1 MLLSL
6 NWLKEYVNI
15 PKSLSAEELA
25 EKMTLHTVEVEGIE
39 KEGEKFKGIVVG
51 EILEVKKHGNAT
63 HLQIAEVNIGK
74 TKLTIVCG
82 APNIAPGQL
91 VPVATVG
98 TIMPGGMEIKEAEI
112 RGEKSFGMLCAED
125 ELGLGT
131 DHSGIMI
138 LEKAKIGQSLAEYL
152 KLDDIILE
160 VDNKSLSNRP
170 DLFSHYGIAREI
182 SAFLDVK
189 LNELKLKKIKADHG
203 DKHAKLEKLDV
214 KIEDKNLC
222 PRYMAVKIN
231 GVKIADSPA
240 WLQKKLISVGAKPIN
255 NIVDIT
261 NYVMLSIG
269 QPLHAFNAD
278 VADKIIVRPAKNE
291 ELIDCLD
298 NKERKLNNSNLVIA
312 NGEKAMAIAGMIGGK
327 FSSVTA
333 ETENIIIEAATFN
346 AYSVRKSSG
355 ALTLRTDASVRFE
368 KALDVNLAEDGLML
382 AIELILEICPEA
394 KIASEITDIKQ
405 DAPEIKEITFDLNW
419 LEKLSGNKIEKKKAT
434 EILSKLGFII
444 NADPESDNILNII
457 IPSWR
462 ATKDIKIKEDLA
474 EEIMRI
480 IGYDDFP
487 IQVPFIKMAPAE
499 TNRDR
504 MIERKIKDILS
515 KENAL
520 SEVYNYSFVGEDDL
534 KKINMDFSTYI
545 KLANPIS
552 KQHTLMRQNLSLGL
566 INNIK
571 TNQYKYDDLA
581 LFEVGTIF
589 LNVPGEFKKH
599 NSSEETLPHQEK
611 MVSIALAGNNDQLF
625 SQGKSIVTN
634 FLMSL
639 TDLSVDVAFLPTDLI
654 IGYADATEKAVINV
668 NGKNIGTIAK
678 IDANIGKSFGLKKD
692 AVIIE
697 MDFKD
702 LLLLSFLENNKKYND
717 IPKFPPMVRD
727 LAFVIDQ
734 KILYN
739 DIRNEIKNFHELIK
753 SVDLFDVYVGKN
765 LGEDKKNLAFHII
778 YQSNDRTLTTEE
790 IDEIQKNLI
799 ENLEKRFEAQIRNF

>member
-15 PKSLSAEELA
+15 PKNLSAEELA
-25 EKMTLHTVEVEGIE
+25 KNMTLHTVEVEGIS
-39 KEGEKFKGIVVG
+39 KEGEKFEGIVVG

-74 TKLTIVCG
+74 EKLTIVCG
-82 APNIAPGQL
+82 APNIAAGQL

-98 TIMPGGMEIKEAEI
+98 TIMPNGMEIKEAEI

-138 LEKAKIGQSLAEYL
+138 LTKAKIGQDLSDYL
-152 KLDDIILE
+152 KMDDIILE

-189 LNELKLKKIKADHG
+189 LNDLEFSDITPNEKSKTSKHKPLDIKN
-203 DKHAKLEKLDV
+203 E
-214 KIEDKNLC
+214 EKNLC
-222 PRYMAVKIN
+222 PRYSALKIEN
-231 GVKIADSPA
+231 INISDSPE
-240 WLQKKLISVGAKPIN
+240 WLQKKLTAAGLKPIN

-261 NYVMLSIG
+261 NYVMLAIG
-269 QPLHAFNAD
+269 QPLHAFNAEE
-278 VADKIIVRPAKNE
+278 ADKIIIRSAKKD
-291 ELIDCLD
+291 ELVECLD
-298 NKERKLNNSNLVIA
+298 NKERKLDDSMLVIA
-312 NGEKAMAIAGMIGGK
+312 NSKRIMAIAGIIGSK
-327 FSSVTA
+327 FGAITG
-333 ETENIIIEAATFN
+333 ETKAIIIEAANFD
-346 AYSVRKSSG
+346 AYSIRKTSG
-355 ALTLRTDASVRFE
+355 AIALRTDASVRFE
-368 KALDVNLAEDGLML
+368 KSLDPNLVEAGLKM
-382 AIELILEICPEA
+382 AVQLILEICPEA
-394 KIASEITDIKQ
+394 KIASDVADIKQ
-405 DAPEIKEITFDLNW
+405 SETEDAILELSLNW
-419 LEKLSGNKIEKKKAT
+419 LEKIAGDKITSERAT
-434 EILSKLGFII
+434 EILTKLGFIVTKK
-444 NADPESDNILNII
+444 SDDLLSLVV
-457 IPSWR
+457 PTWR
-462 ATKDIKIKEDLA
+462 ATKDIKIKEDVA

-480 IGYDDFP
+480 IGYDNFP
-487 IQVPFIKMAPAE
+487 TQIPFTPMAPAE
-499 TNRDR
+499 INEER
-504 MIERKIKDILS
+504 MIERKIKDILA

-520 SEVYNYSFVGEDDL
+520 AEVYNYSFVNEDDL

-552 KQHTLMRQNLSLGL
+552 KQYTLMRQNLSVGL

-571 TNQYKYDDLA
+571 TNQYKYDNFG

-589 LNVPGEFKKH
+589 LNVPGEYKKH
-599 NSSEETLPHQEK
+599 NDDEESLPHQEK
-611 MVSIALAGNNDQLF
+611 MASIVLAGNDPKIF
-625 SQGKSIVTN
+625 SRGKSVVTN
-634 FLMSL
+634 FLISL
-639 TDLSVDVAFLPTDLI
+639 TSQNTEIAFLPTDLI
-654 IGYADATEKAVINV
+654 IGYADEIEKAVINV
-668 NGKNIGTIAK
+668 AGKNIGTIAK
-678 IDANIGKSFGLKKD
+678 IDANIGKVMGIKKD

-702 LLLLSFLENNKKYND
+702 LMFLNQIQINKEYID
-717 IPKFPPMVRD
+717 IPKFPAMVRD

-739 DIRNEIKNFHELIK
+739 DIRNEIKNWHELIK
-753 SVDLFDVYVGKN
+753 SVDLFDVYVGEN

-778 YQSNDRTLTTEE
+778 YQSNDRTLTSEE
-790 IDEIQKNLI
+790 IDEIQKQLI